1 MKNNKE
7 FLEGVYRK
15 AEILEKEK
23 ISKQEPKRSIPYKKY
38 IRFAS
43 VAAIFIILPLL
54 FLNSGI
60 MTPYTDIGI
69 HQPRIM
75 TINDPMSNYLGADF
89 IIIGETKEIENSV
102 YVEEG
107 NYISTD
113 VIIAV
118 DQVLLGEI
126 ENDVITVRVN
136 GGKVKKAK
144 VLSQMEG
151 DFNKDER
158 SILFLY
164 KGGEDIYSL
173 VNNGDGQ
180 FKEIEK
186 DIFTDKF
193 GDKYTLEDIKDY
205 IDRR

>member
-15 AEILEKEK
+15 AEVLQKEK
-23 ISKQEPKRSIPYKKY
+23 ISKEESKRSITYQKY

-69 HQPRIM
+69 HEPRIM
-75 TINDPMSNYLGADF
+75 TINDPMANFLSADF
-89 IIIGETKEIENSV
+89 IIIGETKEIEDSI
-102 YVEEG
+102 YVKEG
-107 NYISTD
+107 NYIYTD
-113 VIIAV
+113 IIISV
-118 DQVLLGEI
+118 DEVFLGEI
-126 ENDVITVRVN
+126 ENKEIIVRVN
-136 GGKVKKAK
+136 GGKVKKEK
-144 VLSQMEG
+144 LLSKMQG
-151 DFNKDER
+151 DFQNYER

-164 KGGEDIYSL
+164 KDGEDIYSL

-193 GDKYTLEDIKDY
+193 GDKYTIEDIKYY
-205 IDRR
+205 IDGR